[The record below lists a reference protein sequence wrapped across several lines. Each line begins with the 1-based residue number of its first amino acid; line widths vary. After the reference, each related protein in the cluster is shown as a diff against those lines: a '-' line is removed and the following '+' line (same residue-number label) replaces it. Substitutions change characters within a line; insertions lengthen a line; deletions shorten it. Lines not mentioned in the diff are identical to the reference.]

1 VEPLFVWKQLI
12 DLVGEGRIYFRRA
25 SEPPVLIAHVGR
37 GGNPTAH
44 TYLAADL
51 ARAASRSCGGRYQ
64 AAVVALWRAEAVRLR
79 NTIEMAAT

>member
-51 ARAASRSCGGRYQ
+51 ARAASRSCGDGTRPPS
-64 AAVVALWRAEAVRLR
+64 LR
-79 NTIEMAAT
+79 FGAPKPCV